1 MVWIRYK
8 GVKVKECSVAVIGE
22 KKETWEALKKIE
34 AFLRQKDLQGAA
46 QYFMDLYGKRPD
58 ILMDASD
65 INGEL
70 KRMVILIQRLL
81 KDVEDTGHS
90 YLDEETDLHRLMD
103 HYGVTEG
110 SN

>member
-1 MVWIRYK
+1 
-8 GVKVKECSVAVIGE
+8 
-22 KKETWEALKKIE
+22 
-34 AFLRQKDLQGAA
+34 
-46 QYFMDLYGKRPD
+46 
-58 ILMDASD
+58 MDASD

-70 KRMVILIQRLL
+70 KRMVMLIQRLL

-103 HYGVTEG
+103 HYGVTDG